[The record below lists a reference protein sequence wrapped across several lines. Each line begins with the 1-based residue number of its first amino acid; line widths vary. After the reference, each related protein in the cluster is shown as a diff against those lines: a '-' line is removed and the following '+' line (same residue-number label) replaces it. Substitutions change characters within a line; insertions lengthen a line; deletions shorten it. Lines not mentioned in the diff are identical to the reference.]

1 MANIYTTEGQSQL
14 DAETNQAAR
23 VADGSKLSGDVM
35 SFNVSRVIA
44 SDASSDVLYL
54 IKLPD
59 GARVLP
65 HTLTVYA
72 DNPGTAYNL
81 ASVGD
86 LADADRYSATSED
99 ISAGGVFALTAAVTG
114 PVNDYKVGDDA
125 ADTGWI
131 TATLGTVTSASAGA
145 DITVTGQY
153 VLRS

>member
-1 MANIYTTEGQSQL
+1 MATVYTTEAQSQVNAAL
-14 DAETNQAAR
+14 DQGDR
-23 VADGSKLSGDVM
+23 IADGSKISGDVL

-44 SDASSDVLYL
+44 SEASSDTLYL

-72 DNPGTAYNL
+72 DNPGTAYNI

-86 LADADRYSATSED
+86 NADADRYSATSEN

-125 ADTGWI
+125 ADDGWI
-131 TATLGTVTSASAGA
+131 TATLGTVTSATAGA
-145 DITVTGQY
+145 DVTITGQY